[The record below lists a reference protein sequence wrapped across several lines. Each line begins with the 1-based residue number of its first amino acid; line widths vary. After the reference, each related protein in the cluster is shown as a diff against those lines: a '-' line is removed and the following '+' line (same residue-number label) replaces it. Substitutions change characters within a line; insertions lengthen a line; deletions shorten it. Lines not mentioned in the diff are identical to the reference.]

1 MVIGHGLEAIAP
13 AQVGVHGTALDGA
26 GADERDLH
34 HEVEEAARFE
44 PRQRGQ
50 LRAGLHLEDADGI
63 GAAKHVID
71 RGFGQVELPQAHL
84 ATGGGA
90 HGIDHVVQRL
100 QHAETQQ
107 VEFHQPGGGAIVL
120 IPLQH
125 GATFHAGPFHRH
137 HVRNRPVT

>member
-63 GAAKHVID
+63 GAAEHVID
-71 RGFGQVELPQAHL
+71 RGLG
-84 ATGGGA
+84 
-90 HGIDHVVQRL
+90 
-100 QHAETQQ
+100 
-107 VEFHQPGGGAIVL
+107 
-120 IPLQH
+120 
-125 GATFHAGPFHRH
+125 
-137 HVRNRPVT
+137 